1 MFIAIDHI
9 GVAVRDLNQA
19 ADNLEEILGLKVAE
33 QEEVEDQ
40 QLLAALVPTA
50 DMRFE
55 LMQPTSPESVVG
67 RFLDRRGEGIHHICF
82 EVSDIEAEIE
92 ALKNREVQLVQGSP
106 REGFVGSVEF
116 IHPRSANGVLVEI
129 AQVNLRT
136 PNDHSIK
143 FGHLEMLVTD
153 PRQASDS
160 WIRNFE
166 MTENM
171 TDISNQGSTS
181 QPPVWLNIAGLQVHP
196 QLKFSRLDTQLES
209 DQGAG
214 SRSEGLSALVLRT
227 SALMGIP
234 FFNKNTEGTD
244 MPLDKMSGMNIV
256 LEQY

>member
-1 MFIAIDHI
+1 VFIAIDHI

-19 ADNLEEILGLKVAE
+19 ADNLEEVLGLKIAE
-33 QEEVEDQ
+33 REEVEDQ
-40 QLLAALVPTA
+40 QLIAALVPTS

-55 LMQPTSPESVVG
+55 LMQPTSSESVVG
-67 RFLDRRGEGIHHICF
+67 RFIDRRGEGIHHICF

-106 REGFVGSVEF
+106 REGFVGLVEF
-116 IHPRSANGVLVEI
+116 IHPRAANGVLVEI

-143 FGHLEMLVTD
+143 FGHLEVLVTD
-153 PRQASDS
+153 PRQAADS

-166 MTENM
+166 MVENM
-171 TDISNQGSTS
+171 TDISNQGSAS
-181 QPPVWLNIAGLQVHP
+181 PLSAWLNLNGSQAHP
-196 QLKFSRLDTQLES
+196 QLKFSQLSTQIVP

-214 SRSEGLSALVLRT
+214 SRSEGISALVLRT
-227 SALMGIP
+227 AALTGIP
-234 FFNKNTEGTD
+234 FFNKNAEDAD
-244 MPLDKMSGMNIV
+244 MSLDKMSGMNII